1 MEKVRPPSLETT
13 NQPILSAKN
22 ARTMY
27 LKLRSGE
34 INASALLTLRPAFYT
49 LLDNGM
55 GNGGSE
61 VCFKKQVS
69 KTEFWRH

>member
-1 MEKVRPPSLETT
+1 
-13 NQPILSAKN
+13 
-22 ARTMY
+22 MY

>member
-49 LLDNGM
+49 LLGY
-55 GNGGSE
+55 GGSE
-61 VCFKKQVS
+61 VCFKKQLS